1 MKNKMK
7 NNQDLIGLEVK
18 ITIKDSPYPKQ
29 KNGIYLGEN
38 DKWMYLEIKGKTVR
52 FNLSEIK
59 RLETSEDD

>member
-38 DKWMYLEIKGKTVR
+38 DKWLYLEINRKMVR
-52 FNLSEIK
+52 FNLNEVK
-59 RLETSEDD
+59 RIELDEDG